1 LTDLILSLVDSPDP
15 SDPTRSPELA
25 DSWFYRDPQ
34 GTLQGPFTAQE
45 MAEWF
50 SAGYFTMN
58 LNVKQGRDREF
69 QVSATPF
76 FSVSSRTP
84 HLLEAPFWALPTTL
98 PPEVPFRAIQIP
110 IARSMSLTNLMGVFH
125 LQPLGELI
133 KRNNGQQP
141 FMPTQSSLNV
151 RPVVNASAQDHHA
164 LQQVYLLQQ
173 QALIQQQQ
181 QQALLLRYI
190 A

>member
-1 LTDLILSLVDSPDP
+1 
-15 SDPTRSPELA
+15 
-25 DSWFYRDPQ
+25 
-34 GTLQGPFTAQE
+34 
-45 MAEWF
+45 
-50 SAGYFTMN
+50 
-58 LNVKQGRDREF
+58 
-69 QVSATPF
+69 
-76 FSVSSRTP
+76 
-84 HLLEAPFWALPTTL
+84 
-98 PPEVPFRAIQIP
+98 
-110 IARSMSLTNLMGVFH
+110 MSLTNLMGVFH